1 MNTYERKQADRKANL
16 EARAAN
22 AEAQSAAIYSR
33 AREMAQVIPFGQP
46 ILVGHHSEKRDR
58 GFRNRIHNTFG
69 KSFALQEKAEHLAQ
83 KAASVG
89 TGGIS
94 SDDPDATSKLRAE
107 LATLEATQE
116 RMKAANKAIRT
127 NAKKEP
133 AEQVAALVAIG
144 FTEQQAANLL
154 EKDFAG
160 RIGFPGYALT
170 NNNANIRR
178 IKARIV
184 DLEKLAERV
193 DVEEEGKGFT
203 YREDTEENRVM
214 FLFEGKPDEA
224 TRKLLKAHGFKWS
237 PKREGMPWV
246 RQLNNSGIWAGGEVK
261 KALNSLAKIGD

>member
-1 MNTYERKQADRKANL
+1 MNTYERKQADRKARL
-16 EARAAN
+16 EASAAN
-22 AEAQSAAIYSR
+22 AEAQSTAVYSR

-69 KSFALQEKAEHLAQ
+69 KSFALQEKAEYLAQ

-94 SDDPDATSKLRAE
+94 SDDPDATSKLRTE
-107 LATLEATQE
+107 LATLETTQE
-116 RMKAANKAIRT
+116 RMKAANKAIRA

-144 FTEQQAANLL
+144 FKEQQAANLL

-160 RIGFPGYALT
+160 RVGFPGYALT

-184 DLEKLAERV
+184 ELEKLAERV
-193 DVEEEGKGFT
+193 DVEEDGEGYT

-214 FLFEGKPDEA
+214 FVFDGKPA
-224 TRKLLKAHGFKWS
+224 AAIRSVLKAHAFKWS
-237 PKREGMPWV
+237 PSRGAWV
-246 RQLNNSGIWAGGEVK
+246 RQLNNAGIRAGAEVK
-261 KALNSLAKIGD
+261 KTLNSFTKIGD